1 MFFCHFK
8 SEVSSMQVRHRE
20 DGAVLVE
27 FALVLVPLL
36 LLAFGFLQLG
46 IAMNA
51 KIDATHLTA
60 EGARYIAVN
69 QKPDPDL
76 SLPDYIRSRGD
87 TSDLKE
93 KAEIC
98 VEYPSNPETSTSGQV
113 GDPVRVTLT
122 YQYGPLVPL
131 VGDSLPGDPT
141 TLDVESEAT
150 MRLEA
155 IPDKIPAGCSTPQG
169 T

>member
-1 MFFCHFK
+1 MHATRRQ
-8 SEVSSMQVRHRE
+8 E
-20 DGAVLVE
+20 GAILVE

-36 LLAFGFLQLG
+36 LLIMGFLQLG

-69 QKPDPDL
+69 QNPG
-76 SLPDYIRSRGD
+76 LPSDTLQAYIRSKAD
-87 TSDLKE
+87 TTDLKE
-93 KAEIC
+93 NANIC
-98 VEYPSNPETSTSGQV
+98 VEYPTNPETSTAGQV

-122 YQYGPLVPL
+122 YDYDLIPFVSNRLEGNPSALAV
-131 VGDSLPGDPT
+131 T
-141 TLDVESEAT
+141 SEAT

-155 IPDKIPAGCSTPQG
+155 EPTNVPAGCTS
-169 T
+169 

>member
-1 MFFCHFK
+1 
-8 SEVSSMQVRHRE
+8 MQATHRE

-36 LLAFGFLQLG
+36 LLVFGFLQLG

-60 EGARYIAVN
+60 ESARYIAVN
-69 QKPDPDL
+69 QKPDPGQ
-76 SLPDYIRSRGD
+76 SLPDYIRSRAD
-87 TSDLKE
+87 TTDLRE

-98 VEYPSNPETSTSGQV
+98 VEYPNNPETSTSGKV
-113 GDPVRVTLT
+113 GDPVRVTLS
-122 YQYGPLVPL
+122 YSYGPLVPL
-131 VGDSLPGDPT
+131 VGDALPGDPT
-141 TLDVESEAT
+141 SLDVTSEAT

-155 IPDKIPAGCSTPQG
+155 LPTKIPATCSTPPAP
-169 T
+169 